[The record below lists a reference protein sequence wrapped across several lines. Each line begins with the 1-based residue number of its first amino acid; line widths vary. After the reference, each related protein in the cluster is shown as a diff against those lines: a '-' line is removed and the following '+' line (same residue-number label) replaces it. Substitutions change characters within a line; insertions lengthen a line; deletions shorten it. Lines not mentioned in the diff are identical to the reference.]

1 MLSIRPAPVK
11 SRPSFTLLPE
21 HPPELTQI
29 VPLATIAADHVEAL
43 LDAAFGADRFGRTAY
58 KLRAGTRALPDLSFA
73 ALDEDGNLI
82 GTLQSWPVRL
92 NRPDGGHDP
101 LTLVG
106 PVAVAPKLQRG
117 GMGKAMMQALLEA
130 ADAGATDAMVM
141 IGDPE
146 YYERFFGFSA
156 DATGGWDLPGP
167 FEKHRLL
174 ARVRRPG
181 GVGRAGMIG
190 PDV

>member
-1 MLSIRPAPVK
+1 MS
-11 SRPSFTLLPE
+11 PE

-43 LDAAFGADRFGRTAY
+43 LDAAFGSDRFGRTAY
-58 KLRAGTRALPDLSFA
+58 KLRAGTKALPDLSFA
-73 ALDEDGNLI
+73 ALDDGGHLI

-101 LTLVG
+101 MTLVG
-106 PVAVAPKLQRG
+106 PVAVAPNLQRG
-117 GMGKAMMQALLEA
+117 GMGKAMMQALLAA
-130 ADAGATDAMVM
+130 ADAGATDAMMM

-156 DATGGWDLPGP
+156 EATGEWDLPGP

-174 ARVRRPG
+174 ARIRRPG